1 MLHTNDRFA
10 DAIEA
15 AVTRIETTTDAE
27 LIVVA
32 APRSGS
38 YRDVS
43 FLSAS
48 IGSLATLLLLLVVP
62 YDVHP
67 WFLPLDLVLSWLF
80 FGWVFSGRWILRWLV
95 PRKRQRRQVSEA
107 AHAEFHREIVH
118 ATIGAGS
125 GCRFATLV
133 IVILPFKCGVARGVM
148 CQIGMPRGP
157 EPKTPAQPYA
167 AQLFPLGVRCW
178 RMVARLGLKNR
189 YSWVFFC
196 FANIDRF

>member
-118 ATIGAGS
+118 ATPHRTGV
-125 GCRFATLV
+125 LV
-133 IVILPFKCGVARGVM
+133 YVSALEGQVEIMAD
-148 CQIGMPRGP
+148 
-157 EPKTPAQPYA
+157 
-167 AQLFPLGVRCW
+167 LGVEGQIPAALW
-178 RMVARLGLKNR
+178 GEAISGFVHDDLETFLAGLDRLGDALSEHIPALETDLVDLPNAPR
-189 YSWVFFC
+189 VRS
-196 FANIDRF
+196 